1 MESYFKYDDS
11 TEINKEIVEV
21 PYQTILT
28 AINQVYFNAD
38 EWDLYEEEIESTV
51 TPKEIDS
58 FMLQLNYQKF
68 LGVKSLRIDSAKFT
82 DRDDIKEIHEY
93 VNVNLKQETPSQK
106 VYFIS
111 GSINSIVLIPV
122 KKDKDHLSIFSQVL
136 HMAPQLIRDAE
147 QNIKGHNIKN
157 LSFVNPKDL
166 KPRKKQNY

>member
-1 MESYFKYDDS
+1 MRESFKYDDP
-11 TEINKEIVEV
+11 TGIDRERMEV

-38 EWDLYEEEIESTV
+38 EWDLYEEEIESSV

-58 FMLQLNYQKF
+58 FMSQLNYQELLDIK
-68 LGVKSLRIDSAKFT
+68 LLRINSVVFT
-82 DRDDIKEIHEY
+82 NEDDIKEIHEY
-93 VNVNLKQETPSQK
+93 VNVNLKQETSSQK

-122 KKDKDHLSIFSQVL
+122 KKDKDHLSVFSQVL
-136 HMAPQLIRDAE
+136 HIAPQLIRDAE

-166 KPRKKQNY
+166 KPKKKQNY